1 MSEES
6 NEFRQRLLGAQ
17 KMSSDLERAY
27 RKEVEEMVHP
37 PMTARSA
44 LPGAVLMVI
53 LVICAGLIVRTAIV
67 HSVGPLLMSGYAV
80 LAVAFVWAAALIIR
94 DLLRRRHSQKSVGSV
109 AGALTAA
116 AGTVTVVALLMGL
129 KNPSDPK
136 SLFGAFYVFVFYFAC
151 VMWALENRIKS
162 AELAAR
168 EQGLRI
174 EYRLADLA
182 ERMGKAEC

>member
-6 NEFRQRLLGAQ
+6 NEFRERLLGAQ
-17 KMSSDLERAY
+17 KMSSNLEQSY
-27 RKEVEEMVHP
+27 RNEVEEMVHP
-37 PMTARSA
+37 PMTAKSA
-44 LPGAVLMVI
+44 LPGVVLMVI
-53 LVICAGLIVRTAIV
+53 LVGCAALIARAVIF
-67 HSVGPLLMSGYAV
+67 HSVGQLLTTGYIVMA
-80 LAVAFVWAAALIIR
+80 LAFLWAALLILK
-94 DLLRRRHSQKSVGSV
+94 DLLKRRHSQKSTGSV

-116 AGTVTVVALLMGL
+116 AGTVTVIALLMGL

-151 VMWALENRIKS
+151 VMWAIESRIKS

-182 ERMGKAEC
+182 ERVGR

>member
-1 MSEES
+1 MSEEEGD
-6 NEFRQRLLGAQ
+6 EFRERLLGAQ
-17 KMSSDLERAY
+17 TMSNDLQQAF
-27 RKEVEEMVHP
+27 RKEVDEMVHP
-37 PMTARSA
+37 PMTAKSA

-53 LVICAGLIVRTAIV
+53 LLGC
-67 HSVGPLLMSGYAV
+67 
-80 LAVAFVWAAALIIR
+80 AALIGRAMIFHPVGKLLTAGYVVIGAAFIWGALLIMR
-94 DLLRRRHSQKSVGSV
+94 DMLKRRHSQKSVGSV

-151 VMWALENRIKS
+151 VMWAIENRIKS

-182 ERMGKAEC
+182 ERMGK